1 MPRSGIAG
9 SYGSPI
15 FSFPRY
21 FHTVFHSICANLHSH
36 QQCRRVLFSPH
47 PLQHLL
53 LLLLMAI
60 LIGVRWY
67 LNGVLIWIS
76 LIISGVSHFFMCL
89 VGHLSVFFGEMSIQV
104 FCPFS
109 VGLFIFLLL
118 ICIILYILEIKSL
131 SVESFA
137 KISSHYVGCLLIF

>member
-1 MPRSGIAG
+1 MNIWVHVSFSMKFLSGYMPRSGIAG

-89 VGHLSVFFGEMSIQV
+89 LAICLSSLEKCLFRSSAHFQLDCLFF
-104 FCPFS
+104 C
-109 VGLFIFLLL
+109 
-118 ICIILYILEIKSL
+118 Y
-131 SVESFA
+131 
-137 KISSHYVGCLLIF
+137 